1 MSAKEERGTGAGGS
15 VFNTAEEDDSKQK
28 KADEGCKIR
37 GNLVIQI
44 TS

>member
-28 KADEGCKIR
+28 IKSNQ
-37 GNLVIQI
+37 NLFH
-44 TS
+44 SNYP